1 MRVEQPLLLVLE
13 REGGELRARA
23 ALEAGLAVGERATLE
38 HVRAEGLREAEGRN
52 AEVALFFWGWFEC
65 VGGLGPVG
73 GLVLWVDLSGD
84 GAIKQANKQTPQAV
98 FMCIHVMI
106 CTDIYMNEQAQ
117 FFNKKEKKTRLEVLD
132 DGAREGELLGALAH
146 VLLRQLV
153 LHPVRASS
161 R

>member
-1 MRVEQPLLLVLE
+1 MFGLVC
-13 REGGELRARA
+13 
-23 ALEAGLAVGERATLE
+23 V
-38 HVRAEGLREAEGRN
+38 
-52 AEVALFFWGWFEC
+52 C
-65 VGGLGPVG
+65 VGGLGPVV

-84 GAIKQANKQTPQAV
+84 GAIKQANKQTPQVV

-106 CTDIYMNEQAQ
+106 CTDIYMNN

-132 DGAREGELLGALAH
+132 DGAREGKLLGALAH